1 MPSVTIPLE
10 DLEKEGP
17 IIEVHFLISS
27 ELEKKY
33 LEEKKPLPEPVPI
46 KALIDTGASAC
57 VLKKEIPE
65 KLGLTPIGTT
75 KICTPSTKD
84 HECYQYFMRMVI
96 PAQQLVYEGIFISTP
111 LDGQEI
117 SCLIGRDVLKNG
129 ILIYI
134 GYANQFTL
142 SLL

>member
-10 DLEKEGP
+10 NLEKDGP
-17 IIEVHFLISS
+17 ILEVHFFISS

-33 LEEKKPLPEPVPI
+33 KEENNPLPEPLII
-46 KALIDTGASAC
+46 KALVDTGASAC
-57 VLKKEIPE
+57 VLKDEIPK
-65 KLGLTPIGTT
+65 KLSLEPTGVI
-75 KICTPSTKD
+75 KICTPSSKD
-84 HECYQYFMRMVI
+84 HECYQYFMRMII
-96 PAQQLVYEGIFISTP
+96 PSNKVVYEGAFISAP
-111 LDGQEI
+111 LDGQDV
-117 SCLIGRDVLKNG
+117 SGLIGRDVLKNG

>member
-1 MPSVTIPLE
+1 MPSITLGLE
-10 DLEKEGP
+10 DLQRDGP
-17 IIEVHFLISS
+17 IIDVHFFISS

-33 LEEKKPLPEPVPI
+33 LEEKKALPEPVVV

-57 VLKKEIPE
+57 VLRKEIPE
-65 KLGLTPIGTT
+65 KLGLTPIGIT

-96 PAQQLVYEGIFISTP
+96 PAQNVTYEGIFISAP

-117 SCLIGRDVLKNG
+117 EGLIGRDVLKNG